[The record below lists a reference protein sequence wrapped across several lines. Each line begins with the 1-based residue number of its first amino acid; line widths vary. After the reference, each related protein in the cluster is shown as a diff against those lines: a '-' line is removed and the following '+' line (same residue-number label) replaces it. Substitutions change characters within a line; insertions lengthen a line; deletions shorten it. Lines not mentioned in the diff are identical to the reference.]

1 MTPTDLNDIQARMNE
16 PTPKDIDGLLAH
28 IAHQDLELRT
38 HRAVY
43 TELEQMVKT
52 RLHAHHAPAELF
64 ELSLSEQIAW
74 VFLNSMVISD
84 WARRGERV
92 VCQKERDTNGIKI
105 RDTNSY

>member
-16 PTPKDIDGLLAH
+16 PTPRDIAALLAH

-43 TELEQMVKT
+43 GELEQMVKT

-64 ELSLSEQIAW
+64 ELPLTEQLAW
-74 VFLNSMVISD
+74 VLLNSMVIHD
-84 WARRGERV
+84 EV
-92 VCQKERDTNGIKI
+92 DT
-105 RDTNSY
+105 R